1 MKLNLKI
8 LNLADTFDVAQD
20 WCLQAVQAD
29 VSTVLAEPYKIA
41 CVPAMFTRPD
51 NFAYRDTWA
60 QLDLSEFDLVII
72 SDIEQERTQYLSQWI
87 DEKRIKKYLIAQGAC
102 HESEGINLET
112 TVVRSWW
119 MQNLMRMNTF
129 ENTQS
134 ADKPYLFD
142 ALLGARRPHRDF
154 VMLSMQKHPGLL
166 KKSIVSYR
174 DVFYS
179 GTVIDNQNQQIQ
191 DYFPELELAWPYV
204 SPNLDPAWEVKPHI
218 EKSISPYVPWNI
230 YRNTWYSIVCETGF
244 TGDGF
249 FLTEKTTK
257 ALFAQRAFVLFAPCQ
272 FLKTLRTFGF
282 ETFGS
287 VIDEDYDE
295 ELVDLVRYRKAF
307 AQLLS
312 LSQQDPVQVYKKLR
326 PILEHNYNRL
336 WELQQETQQQQH
348 YLLSQYIPSSYI
360 IH

>member
-1 MKLNLKI
+1 VKLNLQI
-8 LNLADTFDVAQD
+8 LNLSQTVDVAQD
-20 WCLQAVQAD
+20 WNIQAQFAD
-29 VSTVLAEPYKIA
+29 VDTVLKQPYRVA

-51 NFAYRDTWA
+51 NFAY
-60 QLDLSEFDLVII
+60 QHKQQQIDLSQFDLVVI
-72 SDIEQERTQYLSQWI
+72 SDIEQERTQHLCQWI
-87 DEKRIKKYLIAQGAC
+87 EEQRIKQYVMAQGAC
-102 HESEGINLET
+102 HNSENFNSEI

-129 ENTQS
+129 ENTQL
-134 ADKPYLFD
+134 AQKPYLFD

-154 VMLSMQKHPGLL
+154 VMLSMQKHPRLL
-166 KKSIVSYR
+166 EQSIVSYR

-179 GTVIDNQNQQIQ
+179 GTVIDDQNQQIQ
-191 DYFPELELAWPYV
+191 DYFPSLELNWPYV
-204 SPNLDPAWEVKPHI
+204 SPNLNPAWEVKPHI

-230 YRNTWYSIVCETGF
+230 YRNTWYSVICETGF

-257 ALFAQRAFVLFAPCQ
+257 ALFAQRVFVLFAPCQ

-295 ELVDLVRYRKAF
+295 ELIDLVRYRKAF
-307 AQLLS
+307 AQMLS
-312 LSQQDPVQVYKKLR
+312 LSQQDPVQVYKKLQ
-326 PILEHNYNRL
+326 PVLEHNHRRL

-348 YLLSQYIPSSYI
+348 HLLNQHIPSSYI